1 MRWHVVVCLSL
12 TGLLVVLVEDGLA
25 REEEDAGHG
34 RGDSSPERLDGELR
48 HLVRRRLGGAE
59 AVLDHVR
66 LEHGSLEVDVV
77 EGEGAEL
84 RDEHPL
90 GDLGADLDG
99 VIAVGD
105 DLRLDNRA
113 ELVALAD
120 GGVLREVLNAH
131 LDGEV
136 RRDVLLGVDLK
147 DVAPLGEARAL
158 GVGLLAPLLQVV
170 NPLAPRLGVA
180 ERAGGRAHEARLVV
194 ALVELDARDHAVLVD
209 DVDHLS
215 ARRVGLVER
224 LRVQDHAR
232 DVLGQPGS
240 LVEHRSVRRAV
251 LRGVRDLR
259 RVRIARAQ
267 PRARR
272 LVGREKTLPRRA
284 ERLRRRV
291 QLLHRAADHRRH
303 RERALVRVNHYEA
316 IRPSLGVDTTGGDAT
331 RGAVTCPRETRRRP
345 GRRRQARRR
354 SERAPAQT
362 RVSPVVG
369 PRSRTFAPK
378 TEVSAHQRAT
388 RLHAHGEPPAARARA
403 RRPPRRRAPFTI
415 SAAAPRRCRL
425 PG

>member
-1 MRWHVVVCLSL
+1 MPVACMRWHVVVCLSL

-147 DVAPLGEARAL
+147 DVTPLGEARAL

-194 ALVELDARDHAVLVD
+194 ALVELDARDHAVAGDEIGHLVALG
-209 DVDHLS
+209 VL
-215 ARRVGLVER
+215 LEER
-224 LRVQDHAR
+224 LLVQDHAR
-232 DVLGQPGS
+232 DVL
-240 LVEHRSVRRAV
+240 
-251 LRGVRDLR
+251 
-259 RVRIARAQ
+259 
-267 PRARR
+267 
-272 LVGREKTLPRRA
+272 
-284 ERLRRRV
+284 
-291 QLLHRAADHRRH
+291 
-303 RERALVRVNHYEA
+303 
-316 IRPSLGVDTTGGDAT
+316 
-331 RGAVTCPRETRRRP
+331 
-345 GRRRQARRR
+345 RQARRR
-354 SERAPAQT
+354 VEHRAVSGTVLGRVGNLLGLHVAGAEPGARGLVGGEEALSGRRERVRGRLELGFDGVREHREGLQNKL
-362 RVSPVVG
+362 R
-369 PRSRTFAPK
+369 RC
-378 TEVSAHQRAT
+378 ESAADNRRAS
-388 RLHAHGEPPAARARA
+388 
-403 RRPPRRRAPFTI
+403 RRRI
-415 SAAAPRRCRL
+415 
-425 PG
+425 